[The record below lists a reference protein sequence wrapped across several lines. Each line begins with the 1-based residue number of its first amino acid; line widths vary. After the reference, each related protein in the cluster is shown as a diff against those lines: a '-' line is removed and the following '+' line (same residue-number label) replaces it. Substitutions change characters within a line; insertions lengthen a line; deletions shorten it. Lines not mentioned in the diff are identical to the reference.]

1 MKQTRRVMTIRTR
14 DDRAHL
20 ASAAAFSLVE
30 VLFAITVLAL
40 SIGGIVYGYSQ
51 ANRLAVWSSMSA
63 AAQSY
68 ALQGMEQVR
77 AAQWNPWDYTT
88 NTGPWSENQITSPST
103 MIQQD
108 FLDIP
113 MKGIPFSTNAGAAF
127 TNSEFFATNYIYVTT
142 VTNTQAGA
150 FTSNLRQIESV
161 CYWTFPF
168 TGKMFSNTVI
178 TLRASDE

>member
-1 MKQTRRVMTIRTR
+1 MLIQTRR
-14 DDRAHL
+14 DRAHL
-20 ASAAAFSLVE
+20 TCADAFTLVE
-30 VLFAITVLAL
+30 ALFAFTVLAL
-40 SIGGIVYGYSQ
+40 SIGGIVYGYWQ
-51 ANRLAVWSSMSA
+51 ADRLAVWSSMSA

-77 AAQWNPWDYTT
+77 SAQWNPWDYTT

-103 MIQQD
+103 LTQQD

-113 MKGIPFSTNAGAAF
+113 MKGYPFATNTGGAF
-127 TNSEFFATNYIYVTT
+127 TNTEYFATNYIYVTT

-150 FTSNLRQIESV
+150 FTPNLRQIESV
-161 CYWTFPF
+161 CYWTFPY
-168 TGKMFSNTVI
+168 TGKSFSNTVI